1 MDRTRHETELQ
12 LVWQQLRKR
21 KISIVGLVIVCL
33 LVVVAFLA
41 PWLSPYDPF
50 EQNVSLETIAQ
61 PPSVSHW
68 LGTDG
73 LGRDVFSR
81 IVYGARISLQVG
93 ILAQFV
99 TLLIGITIG
108 AVAGYWGRWVDNVLM
123 RFTDMVF
130 AFPTALFAIA
140 VMAVFENPSI
150 GKIILV
156 LGLIGCPGVAR
167 LVRSQVLAIKEYEF
181 AQAAR
186 AIGGSNLRII
196 LRHILP
202 NSMAPILVAA
212 TIGVAGN
219 ILTESWLSFLGL
231 GAQPPTPSW
240 GSMITDGQAYITYK
254 PWLCIFP
261 GLAIMF
267 TVLAFNLF
275 GDGLRDALDPRLRE

>member
-1 MDRTRHETELQ
+1 MS
-12 LVWQQLRKR
+12 V
-21 KISIVGLVIVCL
+21 VGFAIILA
-33 LVVVAFLA
+33 LVVVAMLA
-41 PWLSPYDPF
+41 PVLSPYDPF
-50 EQNVSLETIAQ
+50 EQNVSRETITQ
-61 PPSVSHW
+61 PPSRTHW
-68 LGTDG
+68 LGTDS

-81 IVYGARISLQVG
+81 IVYGARISLEVG
-93 ILAQFV
+93 LLAQLV
-99 TLLIGITIG
+99 TLLIGITLG
-108 AVAGYWGRWVDNVLM
+108 AAAGYWGGWTDHILM

-150 GKIILV
+150 GKIIFV
-156 LGLIGCPGVAR
+156 LGLIGWPGVAR
-167 LVRSQVLAIKEYEF
+167 LVRGQVISVKEREF

-186 AIGGSNLRII
+186 ALGGTDLRII
-196 LRHILP
+196 VRHILP

-240 GSMITDGQAYITYK
+240 GSMITDGQAYMTTK
-254 PWLCIFP
+254 PWLCMFP
-261 GLAIMF
+261 GLAIVV
-267 TVLAFNLF
+267 TVLGFNLF

>member
-1 MDRTRHETELQ
+1 MS
-12 LVWQQLRKR
+12 V
-21 KISIVGLVIVCL
+21 VGLAIVCL
-33 LVVVAFLA
+33 LVVTVFLA

-50 EQNVSLETIAQ
+50 EQNVSIETIAQ
-61 PPSVSHW
+61 RPSATHW

-73 LGRDVFSR
+73 LGRDVLSR
-81 IVYGARISLQVG
+81 IVHGARISLEVG
-93 ILAQFV
+93 ILAELV

-108 AVAGYWGRWVDNVLM
+108 AVAGYWGRWVDHVLM

-150 GKIILV
+150 GKIIFV
-156 LGLIGCPGVAR
+156 LGLIGWPGVAR
-167 LVRSQVLAIKEYEF
+167 LVRSQVMAVKEHEF

-186 AIGGSNLRII
+186 ALGGSDLRII
-196 LRHILP
+196 VRHILP

-231 GAQPPTPSW
+231 GAQPPAPSW
-240 GSMITDGQAYITYK
+240 GSMITDGQRYMMTE
-254 PWLCIFP
+254 PWLCMFP
-261 GLAIMF
+261 GLAIVV
-267 TVLAFNLF
+267 TVLGFNLF